1 MEEKDDSK
9 KGQELLE
16 VDEKG
21 KTIEKKDEKKEGKKP
36 AANSETFTHVLVI
49 FLGLV
54 LLGLFL
60 RIFVFNKNT
69 EKTKDYHK
77 FKTAE
82 DMYRNIGEA
91 VIRYIKQK
99 PNARIGLA
107 SGTTPE
113 GLYNYLIN
121 KFKKGEVSFKNVK
134 FYSIDGFCGLSKDDK
149 NSYYYALTN
158 MFLNEIDAQ
167 KENIHLLKE
176 EGTSKEDFDKNAEEY
191 NKLLEKNPIDLQLL
205 SFGEN
210 GHIGFNEPNTDFELL
225 THVVELTPEK
235 RQDKSKIFGSIEKT
249 PKYAITQ
256 GVKSVLQAKEVI
268 AFAKG
273 KGKAQAVND
282 LVNGVYTKK
291 SPITALRNH
300 NGKVSVY
307 TDEEAGSKIKEINK
321 KF

>member
-1 MEEKDDSK
+1 MEEKDNSQ
-9 KGQELLE
+9 KGQELLD

-21 KTIEKKDEKKEGKKP
+21 KPVEKKEEKKP
-36 AANSETFTHVLVI
+36 AKNSETFTHVLVI

-77 FKTAE
+77 FKTPE
-82 DMYRNIGEA
+82 DMFRNLGETI
-91 VIRYIKQK
+91 IRYIKQK
-99 PNARIGLA
+99 PNANIGLA

-113 GLYNYLIN
+113 GLYNYLIK
-121 KFKKGEVSFKNVK
+121 KFEKGEVSFKNVK
-134 FYSIDGFCGLSKDDK
+134 FFSIDGFCGLSKDDK

-158 MFLNEIDAQ
+158 AFLNKIDAQ
-167 KENIHLLKE
+167 KKNIHLLKE
-176 EGTSKEDFDKNAEEY
+176 EGSTLQDFEKNAEEY
-191 NKLLEKNPIDLQLL
+191 NQLLEKNPIDLQLL

-210 GHIGFNEPNTDFELL
+210 GHIGFNEPNTDFDLL
-225 THVVELTPEK
+225 THVVELTPDK
-235 RQDKSKIFGSIEKT
+235 REDKSKIFGSLDKT

-282 LVNGVYTKK
+282 LVNGVYTQK

-300 NGKVSVY
+300 NGKVTVY
-307 TDEEAGSKIKEINK
+307 TDEEAGAKIKEINK

>member
-1 MEEKDDSK
+1 MEEKDNNQ
-9 KGQELLE
+9 KGTELLE

-21 KTIEKKDEKKEGKKP
+21 KPVDKKQVKKDAPK
-36 AANSETFTHVLVI
+36 SETFTHVLVI
-49 FLGLV
+49 FLFLV

-82 DMYRNIGEA
+82 DMNRNVGDAI
-91 VIRYIKQK
+91 IRYIKQK
-99 PNARIGLA
+99 PNTRLGLA

-113 GLYNYLIN
+113 GLYKYLISKYERN
-121 KFKKGEVSFKNVK
+121 EVSFKNVQ
-134 FYSIDGFCGLSKDDK
+134 FFSIDGFCGLSKDDK
-149 NSYYYALTN
+149 NSYYYSLTN
-158 MFLNEIDAQ
+158 NFLNKIDAQ
-167 KENIHLLKE
+167 KDNIHLLNE
-176 EGTSKEDFDKNAEEY
+176 EGSTLEDFEKNADDY
-191 NKLLEKNPIDLQLL
+191 NKLLEKNPIDLQIL

-210 GHIGFNEPNTDFELL
+210 GHIGFNEPDTDFELL
-225 THVVELTPEK
+225 THVVKLTPEK
-235 RQDKSKIFGSIEKT
+235 RQDKSKIFGSLDNT

-256 GVKSVLQAKEVI
+256 GVKSVLQSKEVYAI
-268 AFAKG
+268 AKG

-300 NGKVSVY
+300 NGKVTVF

>member
-1 MEEKDDSK
+1 MEEKDNNQ
-9 KGQELLE
+9 KGTELLE

-21 KTIEKKDEKKEGKKP
+21 KPVDKKQVKKDAPK
-36 AANSETFTHVLVI
+36 SETFTHVLVI
-49 FLGLV
+49 FLFLV

-60 RIFVFNKNT
+60 RIFVFNKKT
-69 EKTKDYHK
+69 EKTKHYHK

-82 DMYRNIGEA
+82 DMNRNVGDAI
-91 VIRYIKQK
+91 IRYINQK
-99 PNARIGLA
+99 PNTKFGLA
-107 SGTTPE
+107 SGSTPE
-113 GLYNYLIN
+113 GIYNYLIN
-121 KFKKGEVSFKNVK
+121 KCEKGEVSFKNVE

-158 MFLNEIDAQ
+158 SFLNKIDAR
-167 KENIHLLKE
+167 KENIHLLNE
-176 EGTSKEDFDKNAEEY
+176 EGKTLEDFEKNAEEY

-210 GHIGFNEPNTDFELL
+210 GHIGFNEPNTDFNLL

-235 RQDKSKIFGSIEKT
+235 RDEKSKIFGSLDKT

-268 AFAKG
+268 CIAKG
-273 KGKAQAVND
+273 KGKAQTVSD
-282 LVNGVYTKK
+282 LVNGVYTLK

-300 NGKVSVY
+300 NGKVTVY

-321 KF
+321 LF